1 MSDVI
6 EMLLR
11 AYDYVYMALNDES
24 QTWSAEDEYNLR
36 EAHELIARVLPNTK

>member
-1 MSDVI
+1 MSEVI

-24 QTWSAEDEYNLR
+24 QEWSTEDKYNLC
-36 EAHELIARVLPNTK
+36 EAQALIARVLPDVK